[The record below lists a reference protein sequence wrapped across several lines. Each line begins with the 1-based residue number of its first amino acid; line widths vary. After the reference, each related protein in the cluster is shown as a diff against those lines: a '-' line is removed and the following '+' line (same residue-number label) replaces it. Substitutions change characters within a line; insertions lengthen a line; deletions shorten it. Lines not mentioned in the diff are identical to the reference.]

1 MIVMNGKDKIYDLKR
16 AIEKEFMDLFPM
28 EQPYVVA
35 KIEDANGYSFSNQS
49 NVEDFITNGMGVF
62 AMPEKLIDPSNTG

>member
-1 MIVMNGKDKIYDLKR
+1 MTLRQSAESNQEFKKMMIVMEGTDQVFKLKR

-35 KIEDANGYSFSNQS
+35 KIEDANGYSLSN
-49 NVEDFITNGMGVF
+49 
-62 AMPEKLIDPSNTG
+62 